1 SESELRRAPWG
12 GNEKAVRTG
21 EVVVAGTRAEQAKLG
36 TKPIA
41 GTDQAL
47 SIVWVPIFGSNRVL
61 GLISLEDHLREH
73 AFGEAQ
79 VRLLTTVAAS
89 MGVALESARNFG
101 ETQRLLKETAQRN
114 AELAVINSI
123 QQGVSENLD
132 FQKIIELVG
141 DKLREVF
148 NTGDISMRWW
158 DRETNQLL
166 TPWGYEHGIRF
177 TLAPRPVVPGGL

>member
-89 MGVALESARNFG
+89 MGVALESARNFA

-123 QQGVSENLD
+123 QQGVAASLD
-132 FQKIIELVG
+132 FQGIVELVG

-148 NTGDISMRWW
+148 STGDLGIRWW
-158 DRETNQLL
+158 DEAANQLHWL
-166 TPWGYEHGIRF
+166 YVYEHGSRLEF
-177 TLAPRPVVPGGL
+177 